1 MNGLREA
8 IWQDRVFPVLY
19 CSGLGNIG
27 TDRVLEFLID
37 YLPAATD
44 RAPVKA
50 MVKPNNG
57 TPQSRKV
64 EDSQPCSLYV
74 FKTVSDPFAGRISF
88 FKVFSGVVK
97 NDSTVQ
103 NYTRN
108 SQEKM
113 AHLSVMQG
121 KNAVPVPEL
130 HAGDIGAVAKLRDT
144 LTA

>member
-1 MNGLREA
+1 
-8 IWQDRVFPVLY
+8 
-19 CSGLGNIG
+19 
-27 TDRVLEFLID
+27 
-37 YLPAATD
+37 
-44 RAPVKA
+44 
-50 MVKPNNG
+50 
-57 TPQSRKV
+57 
-64 EDSQPCSLYV
+64 
-74 FKTVSDPFAGRISF
+74 TVSDPFAGRISF

-144 LTA
+144 LTGDAMGDKASPIEYPQFYLPEPAITFAVELMTCAD